1 MCVGG
6 GKAQMQNKNRYSDLF
21 HQPVYKTE
29 QQVRC
34 VYNKLELKMSL
45 CALKLCHALFFQP
58 DFILSVSY
66 DTNGVTQ
73 YWCLCHISVEVR
85 KRTER
90 VQ

>member
-45 CALKLCHALFFQP
+45 CALKLSCSFFQP

-73 YWCLCHISVEVR
+73 YSHISVEVR